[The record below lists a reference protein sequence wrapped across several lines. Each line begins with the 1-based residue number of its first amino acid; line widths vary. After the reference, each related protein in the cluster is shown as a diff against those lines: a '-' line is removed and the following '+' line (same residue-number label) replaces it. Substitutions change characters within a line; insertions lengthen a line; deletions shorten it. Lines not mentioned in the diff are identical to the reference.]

1 MSQQEFIWPLGFRAA
16 GMSAGIKSNGAPDL
30 AMLRMDDGAVA
41 AAMFTTNLF
50 AAAPVQI
57 SRDHLH
63 NSRGHANVLIINSGC
78 ANAATGP
85 HGYADAETIGDYVA
99 QVCGCAPDAVLM
111 NSTGIIGKRLPLS
124 NIEKVITPLAQQCV
138 PGSAEPFAR
147 AIMTTDTRLKMST
160 RLVAAGVTSGAGAIS
175 GAVATSG
182 AGTTST
188 TQATANTTQ
197 NPAHSKHIR
206 VTGVAKG
213 AGMIHPNMATMIA
226 VIATDAALEP
236 HELDAMLRV
245 AVEQSFHRI
254 SIDGDTSTNDS
265 VFAFASAQRG
275 TAADH
280 GELQRAFCEVA
291 RELARMIVC
300 DGEGFT
306 RAFEVRVRGAVSATD
321 ALDLAKTV
329 ATSMLVRCAITGGDP
344 NWGRLLAAAGR
355 SGARLNPERVS
366 LRVGDIVLF
375 QNGQPADIS
384 KEIAAAEFCKP
395 NVIIEFDLAQGD
407 HDDFF
412 ISSGLTQE
420 YVKLNSEY
428 ST

>member
-1 MSQQEFIWPLGFRAA
+1 
-16 GMSAGIKSNGAPDL
+16 
-30 AMLRMDDGAVA
+30 MLRMDDGAVA
-41 AAMFTTNLF
+41 AAMFTTNQF

-63 NSRGHANVLIINSGC
+63 NSRGHANVLIVNSGC

-85 HGYADAETIGDYVA
+85 HGYADAQTIGDYVA
-99 QVCGCAPDAVLM
+99 QECGCAPDAVLM

-124 NIEKVITPLAQQCV
+124 NIEKAITPLAQQCV
-138 PGSAEPFAR
+138 SGSAEPFAR

-160 RLVAAGVTSGAGAIS
+160 RLVASGVTNGAGVTS
-175 GAVATSG
+175 TS
-182 AGTTST
+182 
-188 TQATANTTQ
+188 QATANTTQ

-245 AVEQSFHRI
+245 AVEHSFHRI

-275 TAADH
+275 AAADH

-306 RAFEVRVRGAVSATD
+306 RAFEVRVRGAASATD
-321 ALDLAKTV
+321 ALDVAKTV

-384 KEIAAAEFCKP
+384 KDIAAAEFCKP
-395 NVIIEFDLAQGD
+395 NVIIEFDLAEGD
-407 HDDFF
+407 YDDFF

>member
-1 MSQQEFIWPLGFRAA
+1 
-16 GMSAGIKSNGAPDL
+16 
-30 AMLRMDDGAVA
+30 MLRMDDGAVA
-41 AAMFTTNLF
+41 AAMFTTNQF

-63 NSRGHANVLIINSGC
+63 NSRGHANVLIVNSGC

-85 HGYADAETIGDYVA
+85 HGYADAQTIGDYVA
-99 QVCGCAPDAVLM
+99 QECGCAPDAVLM

-124 NIEKVITPLAQQCV
+124 NIEKAITPLAQQCV
-138 PGSAEPFAR
+138 SGSAEPFAR

-160 RLVAAGVTSGAGAIS
+160 RLVASGVTNGAGVTS
-175 GAVATSG
+175 TS
-182 AGTTST
+182 
-188 TQATANTTQ
+188 QATANTTQ

-275 TAADH
+275 AAADH

-306 RAFEVRVRGAVSATD
+306 RAFEVRVRGAASATD
-321 ALDLAKTV
+321 ALAVAKTV

-384 KEIAAAEFCKP
+384 KDIAAAEFCKP

>member
-1 MSQQEFIWPLGFRAA
+1 
-16 GMSAGIKSNGAPDL
+16 
-30 AMLRMDDGAVA
+30 MLRMDDGAVA

-63 NSRGHANVLIINSGC
+63 NSRGHANVLIVNSGG

-85 HGYADAETIGDYVA
+85 HGYADAQLIGDCVA
-99 QVCGCAPDAVLM
+99 QECGCAPDAVLM

-124 NIEKVITPLAQQCV
+124 NIQQAITPLASSCV
-138 PGSAEPFAR
+138 TGSAEPFAR
-147 AIMTTDTRLKMST
+147 AIMTTDTRIKMST
-160 RLVAAGVTSGAGAIS
+160 RLVGATGS
-175 GAVATSG
+175 DDS
-182 AGTTST
+182 
-188 TQATANTTQ
+188 ATAN
-197 NPAHSKHIR
+197 SKNAMNQPQIR

-226 VIATDAALEP
+226 VITTDAALEP
-236 HELDAMLRV
+236 NELDAMLRV

-265 VFAFASAQRG
+265 VFAFATAQRG
-275 TAADH
+275 AAADH
-280 GELQRAFCEVA
+280 KELQRAFCEVA
-291 RELARMIVC
+291 RELAHMIVC

-306 RAFEVRVRGAVSATD
+306 RAFEVRVRGAASAAD
-321 ALDLAKTV
+321 ALAVSKTM

-355 SGARLNPERVS
+355 SGAKVDPERVS
-366 LRVGDIVLF
+366 LCVGDMVLF
-375 QNGQPADIS
+375 QHGQPAGTP
-384 KEIAAAEFCKP
+384 KQIAAAEFSKA
-395 NVIIEFDLAQGD
+395 NVIIELDLGLGA
-407 HDDFF
+407 HEDFF

>member
-1 MSQQEFIWPLGFRAA
+1 
-16 GMSAGIKSNGAPDL
+16 
-30 AMLRMDDGAVA
+30 MLRMDDGAVA

-63 NSRGHANVLIINSGC
+63 NSRGHANVLIVNSGG

-85 HGYADAETIGDYVA
+85 HGYADAQLIGDCVA
-99 QVCGCAPDAVLM
+99 QECGCAPDAVLM

-124 NIEKVITPLAQQCV
+124 NIQQAITPLASSCV
-138 PGSAEPFAR
+138 TGSAEPFAR
-147 AIMTTDTRLKMST
+147 AIMTTDTRIKMST
-160 RLVAAGVTSGAGAIS
+160 RLVGATGS
-175 GAVATSG
+175 DDS
-182 AGTTST
+182 
-188 TQATANTTQ
+188 ATAN
-197 NPAHSKHIR
+197 SKNAKNAMNQPQIR

-226 VIATDAALEP
+226 VITTDAALEP
-236 HELDAMLRV
+236 DELDAMLRV

-265 VFAFASAQRG
+265 VFAFATAQRG
-275 TAADH
+275 AAAEH
-280 GELQRAFCEVA
+280 KELQRAFCEVA
-291 RELARMIVC
+291 RELAHMIVC

-306 RAFEVRVRGAVSATD
+306 RAFEVRVRGAASAAD
-321 ALDLAKTV
+321 ALAVSKTM

-355 SGARLNPERVS
+355 SGAKVDPERVS
-366 LRVGDIVLF
+366 LCVGEVVLF
-375 QNGQPADIS
+375 QHGQPADTS
-384 KEIAAAEFCKP
+384 KQIAAAEFSKA
-395 NVIIEFDLAQGD
+395 NVIIELDLGLGA
-407 HDDFF
+407 HADFF

>member
-1 MSQQEFIWPLGFRAA
+1 
-16 GMSAGIKSNGAPDL
+16 
-30 AMLRMDDGAVA
+30 MLRMDDGAVA
-41 AAMFTTNLF
+41 AAMFTTNQF
-50 AAAPVQI
+50 AAAPVHI
-57 SRDHLH
+57 SRDHLR
-63 NSRGHANVLIINSGC
+63 NSRGHASVLIVNSGC

-85 HGYADAETIGDYVA
+85 HGYADAQTIGDYVA
-99 QVCGCAPDAVLM
+99 QECGCAPDAVLM
-111 NSTGIIGKRLPLS
+111 NSTGIIGKRLPMI
-124 NIEKVITPLAQQCV
+124 NIQKAIAPLAQQCV

-160 RLVAAGVTSGAGAIS
+160 RLVASVTSGAGAIS
-175 GAVATSG
+175 GAGATR
-182 AGTTST
+182 T

-197 NPAHSKHIR
+197 NPAHSKQIR

-236 HELDAMLRV
+236 HELNAMLRV

-275 TAADH
+275 AAADH

-306 RAFEVRVRGAVSATD
+306 RAFEVHVRGAVSASD
-321 ALDLAKTV
+321 ALDVAKTV

-344 NWGRLLAAAGR
+344 NWGRMLAAAGR
-355 SGARLNPERVS
+355 SGTRLNPERVC
-366 LRVGDIVLF
+366 LRVGELVLF
-375 QNGQPADIS
+375 HNGQPADIR
-384 KEIAAAEFCKP
+384 KDIAQAEFCKP
-395 NVIIEFDLAQGD
+395 NVIVEFDLGQGD